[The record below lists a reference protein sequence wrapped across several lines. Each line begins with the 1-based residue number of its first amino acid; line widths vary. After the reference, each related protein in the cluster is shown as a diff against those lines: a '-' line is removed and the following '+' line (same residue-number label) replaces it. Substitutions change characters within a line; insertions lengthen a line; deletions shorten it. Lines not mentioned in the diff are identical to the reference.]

1 MRRLM
6 IFGLVMCWLPIAA
19 VAQTFTAHM
28 TGAAEVPDPGD
39 ADGSG
44 VAVFTI
50 VGTTINYTLIA
61 RDIGFPSNGAHIH
74 EAPAGV
80 PGGIVVGL
88 SNNFVDGRV
97 DASVQGVDQAI
108 IDRIKAN
115 PAGFYV
121 NVHNAEFPGGAIR
134 GQLTQGCTTTDT
146 TLCVDG
152 NRFRVDVSS
161 QVPDGRVFPGR
172 SVKLT
177 SDTGYFWFFNADNV
191 ELIVKVLN
199 GCVFPDINAHL
210 VFASGLTNVEV
221 DMTII
226 DTQSGA
232 IQRYQNAQETAF
244 QPIQEAPFVC
254 P

>member
-1 MRRLM
+1 MRRHLLCA
-6 IFGLVMCWLPIAA
+6 FVLCCVPVLA
-19 VAQTFTAHM
+19 VAQTFTAYM
-28 TGAAEVPDPGD
+28 NGPSEAPGPGD

-80 PGGIVVGL
+80 PGDIVVPL
-88 SNNFVDGRV
+88 NNNFVDGRV
-97 DASVQGVDQAI
+97 DASVQGVDQAL
-108 IDRIKAN
+108 IDEIKAN
-115 PAGFYV
+115 PGGFYV

-134 GQLTQGCTTTDT
+134 GQLAEGCTGTDT

-152 NRFRVDVSS
+152 NRFRVNVAS
-161 QVPDGRVFPGR
+161 QVPDGRVFPGHT
-172 SVKLT
+172 VKLT
-177 SDTGYFWFFNADNV
+177 SDTGYFWLFNPDNV

-221 DMTII
+221 DMTVI
-226 DTQSGA
+226 DTQTGA
-232 IQRYQNAQETAF
+232 IQRYQNAQGTAF
-244 QPIQEAPFVC
+244 APIQQAPFGC